1 MSFLRRLLGRPS
13 APAAASAAPSPIPPR
28 PINLV
33 EDEQPEPLPPPAN
46 IGIQS
51 LPDPLPWTVAR
62 LERIVRRAN
71 ASPADA
77 QFQLEA
83 RHARHC
89 LSRFWLQVP
98 IDQLETVY
106 AGPIGQVQRLLLHGG
121 LPAQPLAADEETW
134 QQNLSQT
141 LQRDFSVPERLNLLL
156 ALMPYCQR
164 GQLQVGQAAETLPGW
179 LLGDYA
185 SCFDP
190 SLADQLGRPLGLLD
204 QPAEPAEP
212 AMAAAVGPDEAD
224 PAAGVPAAAAAPEAV
239 PQAAP
244 LPQISPNS
252 GSESF
257 ALLQQ
262 AEVQERMRGLIN
274 LFAVEAEN
282 PEVLRELGALRRVL
296 AQIWLDV
303 SPDQLEEL
311 YRSTAVGDLYRT
323 LLASNFGARLL
334 EEGDGS
340 HRDAL
345 LAVAKD
351 LNHPGYLQA
360 MLAAMLFCPQG
371 RMELGDRASL
381 LPAWF
386 QQEFPRLAG
395 L

>member
-1 MSFLRRLLGRPS
+1 MSFLRRLLGRSS
-13 APAAASAAPSPIPPR
+13 APAAASTPPSPTTPR

-51 LPDPLPWTVAR
+51 QPEPLPWTVAR

-71 ASPADA
+71 ASPGDA

-98 IDQLETVY
+98 IDQLEPVY
-106 AGPIGQVQRLLLHGG
+106 AGPIGQVQRLLLHGS
-121 LPAQPLAADEETW
+121 LPAQPLAADEEAW
-134 QQNLSQT
+134 QQSLSQT
-141 LQRDFSVPERLNLLL
+141 LQRDFTVPERLNLLL

-164 GQLQVGQAAETLPGW
+164 GQLQVGQAAETLPAW

-204 QPAEPAEP
+204 QPAEPA
-212 AMAAAVGPDEAD
+212 MAA
-224 PAAGVPAAAAAPEAV
+224 PAAGTAAP
-239 PQAAP
+239 AP

-262 AEVQERMRGLIN
+262 SEVQERMRGLIN

-311 YRSTAVGDLYRT
+311 YRSTAVGELYRC

-334 EEGDGS
+334 EESDAS

-345 LAVAKD
+345 LAVSTD
-351 LNHPGYLQA
+351 LNHPAYLQA

>member
-13 APAAASAAPSPIPPR
+13 APAAASPAPSPIAPR

-33 EDEQPEPLPPPAN
+33 EEEQPEPLPPPAN
-46 IGIQS
+46 IGIHSQ
-51 LPDPLPWTVAR
+51 PEPLAWTVAR

-98 IDQLETVY
+98 IDQLEAIY

-121 LPAQPLAADEETW
+121 LPAQPLADDEEAW
-134 QQNLSQT
+134 QQSLSQT

-190 SLADQLGRPLGLLD
+190 SLAGQLGRPLGLLD
-204 QPAEPAEP
+204 QPAEPV
-212 AMAAAVGPDEAD
+212 MGAAVA
-224 PAAGVPAAAAAPEAV
+224 PAAGAPAATAAPEAV

-257 ALLQQ
+257 SLLQQ

-274 LFAVEAEN
+274 LFAVEADN

-303 SPDQLEEL
+303 SPEQVEEL
-311 YRSTAVGDLYRT
+311 YRGTAVGDLYRA
-323 LLASNFGARLL
+323 LLASNFGAHLL
-334 EEGDGS
+334 EEGDSS

-345 LAVAKD
+345 LAVATD
-351 LNHPGYLQA
+351 LHHPGYLQA

-381 LPAWF
+381 LPGWF
-386 QQEFPRLAG
+386 QKEFPKLAG

>member
-1 MSFLRRLLGRPS
+1 MSFLRRLLGRSS
-13 APAAASAAPSPIPPR
+13 APAAANASPSPAPR

-33 EDEQPEPLPPPAN
+33 DDEQPEALPPPAN

-51 LPDPLPWTVAR
+51 RPEPLPWTVAR

-71 ASPADA
+71 ASPGDA

-98 IDQLETVY
+98 IDQLEAVY
-106 AGPIGQVQRLLLHGG
+106 AGPIGQVQRLLLHGS
-121 LPAQPLAADEETW
+121 LPAQPLAADEEAW
-134 QQNLSQT
+134 QQSLSQT
-141 LQRDFSVPERLNLLL
+141 LQRDFAVPERLNLLL
-156 ALMPYCQR
+156 ALMPYCQC
-164 GQLQVGQAAETLPGW
+164 GQLQVGQAAETLPAW

-204 QPAEPAEP
+204 QPVEP
-212 AMAAAVGPDEAD
+212 AMA
-224 PAAGVPAAAAAPEAV
+224 PAPL
-239 PQAAP
+239 P

-282 PEVLRELGALRRVL
+282 AEVLRELGALRRVL

-311 YRSTAVGDLYRT
+311 YRNTSVGELYRS

-334 EEGDGS
+334 DESDGQ

-345 LAVAKD
+345 LAVATD
-351 LNHPGYLQA
+351 LNHPAYLQA

-371 RMELGDRASL
+371 RMELGDRAAL
-381 LPAWF
+381 LPVWF
-386 QQEFPRLAG
+386 QQEFPKLAG